1 MLVIQTLGKRRPTC
15 KKGGQWCL
23 KNGSRLLAFICMHIH
38 MHLLKRMHLSS
49 HTCRHTI
56 EKIIK
61 YIGNISGR
69 HLNRIG
75 DTSERDLNC

>member
-1 MLVIQTLGKRRPTC
+1 MAADSWLSFACTYICTC
-15 KKGGQWCL
+15 L
-23 KNGSRLLAFICMHIH
+23 S
-38 MHLLKRMHLSS
+38 MHLSS

-75 DTSERDLNC
+75 DTSERDLNCYLMIVF